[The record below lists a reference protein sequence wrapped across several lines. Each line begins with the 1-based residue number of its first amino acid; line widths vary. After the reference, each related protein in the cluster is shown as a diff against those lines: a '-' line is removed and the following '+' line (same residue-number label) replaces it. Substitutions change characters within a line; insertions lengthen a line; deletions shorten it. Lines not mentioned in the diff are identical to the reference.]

1 MVGHRML
8 AFIDQRLQEVN
19 NSNQPFGGTSI
30 IAFGD
35 LFQLPPVM
43 DGFIFLDLSQ
53 SVSAVEQYSSLAPNL
68 WKKKFTMFE
77 LKTIMRQQ
85 DSRSFAELL
94 NRLREGNHTADDL
107 QILHSRIMTSDGAEY
122 PTSAQHLFKTNA
134 KVDLHNISIF
144 ETSSESKCIVHSVD
158 SVVGAVSDDMATHIL
173 CMIPSDARK
182 TAQLPPIL
190 PLAVG
195 CRYEISLNISVTDG
209 LVNGGMWQVA

>member
-8 AFIDQRLQEVN
+8 AFIDQQLQEVN

-53 SVSAVEQYSSLAPNL
+53 SATAVEQYSSLAPNL
-68 WKKKFTMFE
+68 WKENFTMFE

-85 DSRSFAELL
+85 DNRSFAELL
-94 NRLREGNHTADDL
+94 NRLREGNHTADDSK
-107 QILHSRIMTSDGAEY
+107 ILHSRIMTSDAAEY

-144 ETSSESKCIVHSVD
+144 ETSSEKN
-158 SVVGAVSDDMATHIL
+158 A
-173 CMIPSDARK
+173 
-182 TAQLPPIL
+182 
-190 PLAVG
+190 
-195 CRYEISLNISVTDG
+195 
-209 LVNGGMWQVA
+209 